1 MLESTN
7 DSEALSN
14 LNSGIN
20 IKPPD
25 FKFAES
31 VSAVTDSSPEPFI
44 IKIFPRKPKPKLS
57 VTAYDGYN
65 ARPE

>member
-1 MLESTN
+1 MI
-7 DSEALSN
+7 SEALSN

-31 VSAVTDSSPEPFI
+31 VSAVTDSSPEPF
-44 IKIFPRKPKPKLS
+44 
-57 VTAYDGYN
+57 YN
-65 ARPE
+65 QNIPT

>member
-7 DSEALSN
+7 DSEEALSN

-31 VSAVTDSSPEPFI
+31 VSAVTDSSQNLF
-44 IKIFPRKPKPKLS
+44 L
-57 VTAYDGYN
+57 
-65 ARPE
+65 